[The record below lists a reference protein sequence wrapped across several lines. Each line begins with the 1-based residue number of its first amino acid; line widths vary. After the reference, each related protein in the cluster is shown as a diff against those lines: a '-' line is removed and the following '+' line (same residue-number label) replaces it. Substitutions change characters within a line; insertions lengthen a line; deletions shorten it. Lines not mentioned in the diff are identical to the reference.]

1 MHLILYMSKQ
11 STHSL
16 HNILTCNGMH
26 VDAVDTIELQ
36 CRFHYMKIRL
46 KALNYFELEETSK

>member
-1 MHLILYMSKQ
+1 MHLMLSMLTLSI
-11 STHSL
+11 HSP

-36 CRFHYMKIRL
+36 CRF
-46 KALNYFELEETSK
+46 